1 MPYMIHE
8 LKLSY
13 EAPNTHA
20 IPDSKIDGANVGL
33 TWVRQDPGGP
43 HVGHAN
49 LAIWDIM
56 KINEM
61 L

>member
-1 MPYMIHE
+1 MPYMNHE

-33 TWVRQDPGGP
+33 TWVRQSGLKNHGGFMRFGC
-43 HVGHAN
+43 HGIV
-49 LAIWDIM
+49 W
-56 KINEM
+56 
-61 L
+61 